1 MKQAY
6 EGKVVIVKTLKNVV
20 FFFLSVECNAE
31 QSHHSQVA

>member
-20 FFFLSVECNAE
+20 FFLSVECNAE